1 MGKKPPMTAN
11 EGISCPRNG
20 EGGPKIKVIPRAA
33 QLFWA
38 SFLPQR
44 VAIPEE
50 KLQLFHY
57 EYRLSK
63 NKL

>member
-33 QLFWA
+33 PAFLGQLSATTSGDTRRKTTTF
-38 SFLPQR
+38 SL
-44 VAIPEE
+44 
-50 KLQLFHY
+50 
-57 EYRLSK
+57 
-63 NKL
+63 